1 MAIKPVSKVCLSGVS
16 LTLVDE
22 APGRGRLDEEHA
34 VGLVGG
40 CEAEDDEEEKKEEEN
55 EEEKEE
61 EIFLAHHYGRASGV
75 LVTGGVS
82 S

>member
-1 MAIKPVSKVCLSGVS
+1 MSPGVS
-16 LTLVDE
+16 LALVDE
-22 APGRGRLDEEHA
+22 APGRGRFDEKYA
-34 VGLVGG
+34 VGLARG
-40 CEAEDDEEEKKEEEN
+40 CKAEDDEEEKKEEN

-61 EIFLAHHYGRASGV
+61 EIFLAHHYGRASGE